1 MISLNKNDF
10 MFYLLFLTP
19 FLIIPGIAIIELSCL
34 FLILFFFFKNRN
46 FDYYKNSKFIFL
58 IIFSIYLA
66 INAFFK

>member
-34 FLILFFFFKNRN
+34 FLILFFF
-46 FDYYKNSKFIFL
+46 SKTETL
-58 IIFSIYLA
+58 IIIKIL
-66 INAFFK
+66 N